1 MSKRVAD
8 FQLTSENY
16 DLEERKLCGLS
27 SKEGDKN
34 DEGIGGDV
42 IENKEEISTRK
53 IVRIRKRYDDFG
65 DSGSLLTPDT
75 ATNSDTIPVISTF
88 GKDLKDEKSGICDN
102 IIDSSL
108 NGKQNKEEERHEN
121 QDKDEE
127 EKNENE
133 GKKNENE
140 EKKNENEEEKNEN
153 EEEKNENEEK
163 KNENEEKKNEEES
176 SDKNGDEAENKEEE
190 NRKEEILPFGNS
202 GLSSSFKNP
211 FVSLAANTENSN
223 FLFSG
228 FSGATKNNSV
238 GIFGAS
244 GGDGTGAT
252 GGEEDEEN
260 NEEANEEPEVESKA
274 FTGEEHEETVYQ
286 CKNVDLFMLKVLEN
300 EEKSFRKL
308 ATGIIH
314 LNIPKDQNFSGFSE
328 TSDKNEDPLEDQAS
342 KTITQPR
349 IIFRQ
354 KGIYKVLLNSLLNP
368 EISKTF
374 QRNSNI
380 RKGYAVNFI
389 AFGPE
394 SEIQQCMLRF
404 QNESDLID
412 FTDKVHQ
419 VVHQHYSK
427 SE

>member
-27 SKEGDKN
+27 SKENGKN
-34 DEGIGGDV
+34 EEGIGGDV

-53 IVRIRKRYDDFG
+53 IVRIRKRYDDLG

-75 ATNSDTIPVISTF
+75 ATNSEPVPVVSTF
-88 GKDLKDEKSGICDN
+88 GKDLKDEKSGINDN

-108 NGKQNKEEERHEN
+108 DEKQNKEEEKNEN
-121 QDKDEE
+121 KDKDEE
-127 EKNENE
+127 EKNESE
-133 GKKNENE
+133 DKE
-140 EKKNENEEEKNEN
+140 EAN
-153 EEEKNENEEK
+153 
-163 KNENEEKKNEEES
+163 EKKNEEEAN
-176 SDKNGDEAENKEEE
+176 DKKGEGEIETQKEVENKEEE
-190 NRKEEILPFGNS
+190 NHKEEILPFGNS

-211 FVSLAANTENSN
+211 FISLAANTENSN

-228 FSGATKNNSV
+228 FSGATKNNSI

-244 GGDGTGAT
+244 GGDGTGTT

-260 NEEANEEPEVESKA
+260 NEEANEEPEIEIKA

-314 LNIPKDQNFSGFSE
+314 LNIPKDQNLSELPE
-328 TSDKNEDPLEDQAS
+328 TSDKNEDTLEDQVS

-354 KGIYKVLLNSLLNP
+354 KGIYKVLLNSPLNP

-389 AFGPE
+389 AVGPE

-419 VVHQHYSK
+419 IVHQHYSK